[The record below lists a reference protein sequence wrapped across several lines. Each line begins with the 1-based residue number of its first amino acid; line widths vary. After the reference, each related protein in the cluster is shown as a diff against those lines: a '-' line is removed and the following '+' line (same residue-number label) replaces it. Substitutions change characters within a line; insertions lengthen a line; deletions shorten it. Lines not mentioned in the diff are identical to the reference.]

1 MFTGLFHSSLW
12 LKFRIM
18 AGGSGRPNLGG
29 SQGIHRLWGA
39 GVKVRSVEESVHE
52 CSVTSVVSDSLW
64 PLYTVA
70 RQAPLSMGLSSKNT
84 GVGCHVPLQGIFPTQ
99 GSNPCILSLLHW
111 LVGSLPLASPGKPQ
125 ENPVLLVLCKWEKIG
140 EKGNLT
146 LCPKGCEE
154 KNCRMPRAI
163 IFSLLDTGS

>member
-1 MFTGLFHSSLW
+1 MVFHSSLW

-29 SQGIHRLWGA
+29 SQGIHRLWGESRGQS
-39 GVKVRSVEESVHE
+39 GVSRRICAWVFSHFSCVWLF
-52 CSVTSVVSDSLW
+52 VT
-64 PLYTVA
+64 LYTVA
-70 RQAPLSMGLSSKNT
+70 CQAPLSMGLSSKNT
-84 GVGCHVPLQGIFPTQ
+84 GEGCHVPFQGIFPTQ
-99 GSNPCILSLLHW
+99 GSNPCILSLWHW
-111 LVGSLPLASPGKPQ
+111 QVGSLPLASPGKPQ
-125 ENPVLLVLCKWEKIG
+125 ENPVLLVLRKWEKIG

-154 KNCRMPRAI
+154 KNCRIPRAI